1 MDKKFTAL
9 FGIFLLLFSLFIV
22 LIVFEQPLTRLIR
35 ASAFI
40 PSAEQSLIFAW
51 PLRAPADG
59 KTNIVI
65 SIFVR
70 DKDGNNVKNKNIK
83 VALIKPLISQLDKTE
98 GYTDENGKVEFNL
111 KSDKEGIAVIKGMID
126 TADGSKEME
135 KTLSVIFT
143 PVE

>member
-1 MDKKFTAL
+1 MDKKFAAL
-9 FGIFLLLFSLFIV
+9 LGIFFILFSLFIA

-35 ASAFI
+35 ASVFI
-40 PSAEQSLIFAW
+40 PSTKESLIFAW

-70 DKDGNNVKNKNIK
+70 DEDGNNVKNKNIK
-83 VALIKPLISQLDKTE
+83 VVLTKPLIGQLDKTE

-111 KSDKEGIAVIKGMID
+111 KSDKTGIAVIKAMVN
-126 TADGSKEME
+126 TTDGLKEIE
-135 KTLSVIFT
+135 KTLFVAFT